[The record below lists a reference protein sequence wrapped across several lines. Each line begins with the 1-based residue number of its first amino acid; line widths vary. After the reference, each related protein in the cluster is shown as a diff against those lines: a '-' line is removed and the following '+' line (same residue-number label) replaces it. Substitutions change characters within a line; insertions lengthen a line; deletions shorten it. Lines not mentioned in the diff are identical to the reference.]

1 LIGTLVVTAGAATSE
16 FWFAAWAT
24 DVAVGGE
31 FVGAGELHSPLSAI
45 FRERAASVPEDSG
58 ALQRAAFTLWVW
70 NLPAIASSKFR
81 AEDLNGFIFSLGA
94 IMRSCSCR
102 SVSISVRKSLPRRL
116 MRHPI

>member
-45 FRERAASVPEDSG
+45 FRGVPPAFRKIPERCR
-58 ALQRAAFTLWVW
+58 RAAFTLWVW
-70 NLPAIASSKFR
+70 NLPAIASNKQ
-81 AEDLNGFIFSLGA
+81 
-94 IMRSCSCR
+94 
-102 SVSISVRKSLPRRL
+102 
-116 MRHPI
+116 H